1 MASSAFTTSTTGS
14 SALELPQSILSS
26 IPRDLGPGAKTID
39 LPPNPAVAG
48 TGYYN
53 PDIDSF
59 DYRPLVEAVKC
70 LYLCEPRDALFPAF
84 FAPDATF
91 EDPAGKLAPFHAFKG
106 LAQLFR
112 PDSVERWQVTDVT
125 RERVRIEVV
134 MKYQPRLPEAI
145 SPAIGFRTLL
155 TLTLNSEGKIVHLK
169 DEWMGSPLL
178 FKEDGFLGK
187 LAEVRRVIT
196 GAGQKAFVSL
206 TGGAKVQSANQPAAA
221 AAPSSS
227 GPGKASTQT
236 AAPMGGGGGAGANA
250 ADTIR
255 R

>member
-1 MASSAFTTSTTGS
+1 M
-14 SALELPQSILSS
+14 ELPQSILSS
-26 IPRDLGPGAKTID
+26 IPRDLGPGATTID

-59 DYRPLVEAVKC
+59 DYLPLVEAVKC

-112 PDSVERWQVTDVT
+112 PDSVERWQVTDAT
-125 RERVRIEVV
+125 RERIRIEVV

-155 TLTLNSEGKIVHLK
+155 TLMLNSEGKIAHLK

-206 TGGAKVQSANQPAAA
+206 TGGARVQSANQPAAA
-221 AAPSSS
+221 AAPSGA
-227 GPGKASTQT
+227 GPGKGGAQ
-236 AAPMGGGGGAGANA
+236 AVAPVGGGAGSNA
-250 ADTIR
+250 ADTVR